1 LREPAIETKKELQM
15 EKVSYLNQPNCYRI
29 SGGAFE
35 LIVTTDIGPRILR
48 YGFTGE
54 ENILGEV
61 PREVIKTDFGDF
73 KPWGGHRLWAAP
85 EANPRSYVPENDPI
99 EYEILD
105 EHRIRLQRAADKETR
120 IEKEMTVSLGDDGS
134 VAIRHR
140 LTNRGVWEI
149 ELAAWAL
156 TIMNGGGCVIL
167 PQEPFKSWDEELLP
181 ARPLVLW
188 HYTDLSDPRWTI
200 NGNYI
205 RLRSDETLR
214 SPQKIGVCNKQ
225 GWAAYR
231 RGPILFIKTFAYEE
245 GATYPDYGSN
255 NETYTAGSFIEL
267 ESLGP
272 LRRLAPGDSALH
284 TERWHL
290 FKNTDASDEALKTII
305 RKLNK
310 GKEAFK

>member
-1 LREPAIETKKELQM
+1 M
-15 EKVSYLNQPNCYRI
+15 ERVEYLGQPNCYRI
-29 SGGAFE
+29 SDGALE
-35 LIVTTDIGPRILR
+35 LIVTTDIGPRVIS
-48 YGFTGE
+48 YGFVGA

-61 PREVIKTDFGDF
+61 PSEIIRTDFGDF
-73 KPWGGHRLWAAP
+73 KPWGGHRLWTAP

-99 EYEILD
+99 EYEIVDANTIRLTKQPD
-105 EHRIRLQRAADKETR
+105 EHTR
-120 IEKEMTVSLGDDGS
+120 IEKEMTVSLEADGS

-156 TIMNGGGCVIL
+156 TIMNGGGEVIL

-200 NGNYI
+200 DGKYI
-205 RLRSDETLR
+205 RLRSDETLPA
-214 SPQKIGVCNKQ
+214 PQKIGICNKQ
-225 GWAAYR
+225 GWAAYMR
-231 RGPILFIKTFAYEE
+231 AQTLFIKFFDYEE
-245 GATYPDYGSN
+245 GASYVDYGSN
-255 NETYTAGSFIEL
+255 NETYTAGNFIEL

-272 LRRLAPGDSALH
+272 QRRLAPGESTLH

-290 FKNTDASDEALKTII
+290 FKGVDAGDEALEAII
-305 RKLNK
+305 RKLK
-310 GKEAFK
+310 RDKEAFKSQKV

>member
-1 LREPAIETKKELQM
+1 M

-29 SGGAFE
+29 SNGAFE
-35 LIVTTDIGPRILR
+35 LIVTTDIGPRIIR

-54 ENILGEV
+54 ENVLGEV
-61 PREVIKTDFGDF
+61 PYEVIKTDFGDF

-99 EYEILD
+99 EYEIID
-105 EHRIRLQRAADKETR
+105 DHRIRLKRAADAQTH
-120 IEKEMTVSLGDDGS
+120 IEKEMTVSLEQDGS
-134 VAIRHR
+134 AAIEHR
-140 LTNRGVWEI
+140 LTNRGVWAI

-156 TIMNGGGCVIL
+156 TIMNGGGTVIL

-200 NGNYI
+200 DGSYI
-205 RLRSDETLR
+205 RLRSDETL
-214 SPQKIGVCNKQ
+214 STPQKIGICNKQ

-231 RGPILFIKTFAYEE
+231 RGQILFIKSFDYEE
-245 GATYPDYGSN
+245 GALYFDYGSN
-255 NETYTAGSFIEL
+255 NETYTAGNFIEL

-272 LRRLAPGDSALH
+272 LRRLAPGESALH
-284 TERWHL
+284 TEHWRL
-290 FKNTDASDEALKTII
+290 FKEVYTSDEALETII
-305 RKLNK
+305 GKLK
-310 GKEAFK
+310 KLRSKQ